1 MGSLVYVASF
11 FGTITRLVLR
21 SREVSSADSH
31 GAIQGS
37 SARALIGDRLLSVP
51 FCARIFRFRSF
62 HLFNNVNERRHF
74 DVVNEVR
81 IRPPTSRLRV
91 DFPDNAS
98 IPLALRVIGMSGG
111 DFSIRTNLEKLGI
124 AERLPHRRANP
135 RARHYTEYYTPKTRD
150 VIVNKFRVVPLW
162 SQTVN
167 QHFTLSE
174 RHISSDG

>member
-1 MGSLVYVASF
+1 MKYACGPPAS
-11 FGTITRLVLR
+11 
-21 SREVSSADSH
+21 
-31 GAIQGS
+31 
-37 SARALIGDRLLSVP
+37 
-51 FCARIFRFRSF
+51 
-62 HLFNNVNERRHF
+62 
-74 DVVNEVR
+74 
-81 IRPPTSRLRV
+81 RPRV

-98 IPLALRVIGMSGG
+98 IPLALCVIGISGG

-174 RHISSDG
+174 RHISSD